1 MRLAVGIRCAV
12 AGRGHK
18 QHAGIPRPGN
28 GIIQRLAMTATA
40 PAIAQ
45 YAGAFGHSEVYATH
59 RPAHISPA
67 IGTEEFTGHELYFP
81 CNSHGGVTVIGSGT
95 YRASAVSPMA
105 VVIHGVTITVYGVD
119 TVDIIHVSIPVI
131 IHSIS
136 GNLAGV
142 HPHLAD

>member
-1 MRLAVGIRCAV
+1 
-12 AGRGHK
+12 
-18 QHAGIPRPGN
+18 
-28 GIIQRLAMTATA
+28 MTATA

-45 YAGAFGHSEVYATH
+45 HTGAFGHGKVDAIH

-67 IGTEEFTGHELYFP
+67 IGTKEFTGHELYFP
-81 CNSHGGVTVIGSGT
+81 YNSHGGVTVIGSGT
-95 YRASAVSPMA
+95 YRASTVSPMA

-119 TVDIIHVSIPVI
+119 TVDVIHVSIPVI